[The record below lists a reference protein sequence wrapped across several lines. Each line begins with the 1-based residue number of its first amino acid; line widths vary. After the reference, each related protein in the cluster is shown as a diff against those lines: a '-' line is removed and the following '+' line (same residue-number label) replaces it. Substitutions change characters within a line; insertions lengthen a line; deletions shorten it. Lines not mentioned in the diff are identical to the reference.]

1 MGERTQLYV
10 HYKKEDKERVLG
22 YHHQWLYDVFAII
35 RVYQFLKF
43 VKGNLE
49 ASEFSAF
56 RNTKWT
62 YRRGE
67 ADAIAKALFSF
78 SLKKDDYNPCGN
90 LIDNYLEY
98 VDDGYEKL
106 TEDQKEEARL
116 LAEPKINPFEGDS
129 DHGFIVFDIDAPDVG
144 KDKNKNNFKIK
155 FAFCKFKG
163 WCQIETMNAAEWHR
177 REKYHR
183 LTSSDKRMIEWIDSN
198 FEVMTPEE
206 VFECFGPLK
215 GMCVDL
221 DKLEPVPDIS
231 FKDKSFKEIVSK
243 LKRPYIQL
251 SKDEY
256 EKVKA
261 VGTDVVKY
269 KDRLYTFGNY
279 DGDRLGLMRYY
290 ED

>member
-10 HYKKEDKERVLG
+10 HYKKENKERVLG
-22 YHHQWLYDVFAII
+22 YHHQWLYDKYAII
-35 RVYQFLKF
+35 RTYQFLKF
-43 VKGNLE
+43 VSENL
-49 ASEFSAF
+49 AKNEFSPF
-56 RNTKWT
+56 RNTKFT
-62 YRRGE
+62 YRRGD
-67 ADAIAKALFSF
+67 ANAIAKALFSF
-78 SLKKDDYNPCGN
+78 SIEKSDYNPCGN
-90 LIDNYLEY
+90 LID
-98 VDDGYEKL
+98 DYEDF
-106 TEDQKEEARL
+106 EKEE
-116 LAEPKINPFEGDS
+116 EINPLNADS
-129 DHGFIVFDIDAPDVG
+129 DHGFIVFDIHAED
-144 KDKNKNNFKIK
+144 KKNKKGEFEDKIK

-163 WCQIETMNAAEWHR
+163 WNQIETMGAKKWHEEETKDYDL
-177 REKYHR
+177 EKFPEER
-183 LTSSDKRMIEWIDSN
+183 ALTGRDLEMAEWIDNN

-215 GMCVDL
+215 GMYVDL
-221 DKLEPVPDIS
+221 DKLEPVPGIS
-231 FKDKSFKEIVSK
+231 FKDKSFEEVVTK

-279 DGDRLGLMRYY
+279 DGDRVGLMRYY